1 MEEKQNKMYGFLQE
15 DKIGEFN
22 SAREEGEAVDLT
34 NAKFRAFDLKGANL
48 NGLDLSGAYFK
59 NADLR
64 GVDLS
69 DCSLEG
75 CSFFNAKISGVYF
88 PTDISPEEIT
98 LSLVHGTRIRISR
111 YLIPVSLNQNSR

>member
-1 MEEKQNKMYGFLQE
+1 MPEEKQNKMYSFLQE
-15 DKIGEFN
+15 DKIDEFN
-22 SAREEGEAVDLT
+22 GARQAGEEVDLT
-34 NAKFRAFDLKGANL
+34 NAKLRAFDLKGANL

-69 DCSLEG
+69 DCQLEG

-88 PTDISPEEIT
+88 PVEVSPEEIT

-111 YLIPVSLNQNSR
+111 

>member
-1 MEEKQNKMYGFLQE
+1 MLEEKQNTMYGFLQE
-15 DKIGEFN
+15 DKIDEFN
-22 SAREEGEAVDLT
+22 SAREERKEVDLT
-34 NAKFRAFDLKGANL
+34 NAKLRAFDLKGANL

-69 DCSLEG
+69 DCQLEG
-75 CSFFNAKISGVYF
+75 SSFFNAKISGVYF
-88 PTDISPEEIT
+88 PVEVSPEEIT

-111 YLIPVSLNQNSR
+111 

>member
-1 MEEKQNKMYGFLQE
+1 MLEEKQNKMYGFLQE
-15 DKIGEFN
+15 DNIAAFN
-22 SAREEGEAVDLT
+22 SAREEGAEVDLK

-64 GVDLS
+64 GADLR
-69 DCSLEG
+69 DCELEG

-88 PTDISPEEIT
+88 PVEISPEEIA
-98 LSLVHGTRIRISR
+98 LSLVHGTRLRISR
-111 YLIPVSLNQNSR
+111 

>member
-1 MEEKQNKMYGFLQE
+1 MKIMPEEKQNEMYGLLQE
-15 DKIGEFN
+15 DKIDAFN
-22 SAREEGEAVDLT
+22 SAREEGQKIDLT

-69 DCSLEG
+69 DCKLEG
-75 CSFFNAKISGVYF
+75 CSFFNAKISGVFF
-88 PTDISPEEIT
+88 PPEASPEEIA
-98 LSLVHGTRIRISR
+98 LSLVHGTRIRTSR
-111 YLIPVSLNQNSR
+111 